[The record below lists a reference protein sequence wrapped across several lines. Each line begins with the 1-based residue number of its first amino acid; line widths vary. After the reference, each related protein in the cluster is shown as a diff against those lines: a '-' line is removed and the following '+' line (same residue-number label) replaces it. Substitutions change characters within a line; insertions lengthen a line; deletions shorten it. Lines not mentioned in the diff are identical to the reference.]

1 MCSAGRRGRRS
12 VRSARW
18 VATALAVAVVSG
30 CSLMSSK
37 DPETSIRIDMVA
49 VLPVREA
56 PDRSVDADRPA
67 MDSHA
72 GRAVTAQIY
81 GFLAEQTRYRFVPDL
96 TVDAV
101 VAGRRGGDQ
110 VELARSVA
118 AELGA
123 DAVIFG
129 TVYRFQDRVGPRY
142 AASQPASVSFDLGL
156 YLVATD
162 DVVWRGQFD
171 ETQEALSSN
180 LLNFW
185 MFWRA
190 GPHWFSS
197 RELARLGVESLLER
211 VPETVPVLPPEF

>member
-1 MCSAGRRGRRS
+1 MVFA
-12 VRSARW
+12 
-18 VATALAVAVVSG
+18 ALASG
-30 CSLMSSK
+30 CSMMSSN
-37 DPETSIRIDMVA
+37 DPENSIRIDMVA
-49 VLPVREA
+49 VLPIVEV
-56 PDRSVDADRPA
+56 PGRSDDPERPIL
-67 MDSHA
+67 DSHA

-81 GFLAEQTRYRFVPDL
+81 GFLAEQTLYRFVPDL

-101 VAGRRGGDQ
+101 VGGRGRGDQ

-118 AELGA
+118 SEVGA

-129 TVYRFQDRVGPRY
+129 KVYRFQDRVGPRY
-142 AASQPASVSFDLGL
+142 AASQAASVSFDLGL

-171 ETQEALSSN
+171 ETQVALSSN

-197 RELARLGVESLLER
+197 RELARLGVESLLEQ
-211 VPETVPVLPPEF
+211 VPNTVPVLPPEF